1 MQPKVG
7 NTYAPDKEVKVHT
20 NKEGKVVLVNGD
32 TDAKKVQ
39 PTNKVAIS
47 KESATDKAFEA
58 IKIDRQKAKN
68 LKSDVIKT
76 NKVEIDGEKINM
88 FIT

>member
-1 MQPKVG
+1 MHQTK
-7 NTYAPDKEVKVHT
+7 VKVHT

-47 KESATDKAFEA
+47 KEVPQ
-58 IKIDRQKAKN
+58 IKLSKQ
-68 LKSDVIKT
+68 
-76 NKVEIDGEKINM
+76 
-88 FIT
+88 

>member
-1 MQPKVG
+1 MG

-39 PTNKVAIS
+39 PTNKVSIS
-47 KESATDKAFEA
+47 KENATDKAFEA
-58 IKIDRQKAKN
+58 IKLIVKKLK

>member
-1 MQPKVG
+1 MHQTK
-7 NTYAPDKEVKVHT
+7 VKVHT

-58 IKIDRQKAKN
+58 IK
-68 LKSDVIKT
+68 LTVKS
-76 NKVEIDGEKINM
+76 
-88 FIT
+88 

>member
-1 MQPKVG
+1 MG

-39 PTNKVAIS
+39 PTNKVSIS

-58 IKIDRQKAKN
+58 IKLTVKK
-68 LKSDVIKT
+68 LKLK
-76 NKVEIDGEKINM
+76 K
-88 FIT
+88 

>member
-1 MQPKVG
+1 MG

-39 PTNKVAIS
+39 PTNKVSIS

-58 IKIDRQKAKN
+58 IKLTVKKLK

-88 FIT
+88 YIT

>member
-1 MQPKVG
+1 MG

-68 LKSDVIKT
+68 LKVMSSKPIKLRLME
-76 NKVEIDGEKINM
+76 KKINM